1 MDSCCA
7 QAQTANE
14 EQTISAVEQVML
26 PIQLL
31 DGTTYMPE
39 EGEVTYV
46 TAADFNPQ
54 NASFDGAPLLPLQ
67 GWIHAVVDE
76 GRILIEYD
84 GRDYAVFEVHTE
96 HGVVLAE
103 PDNKIMYTDGKLY
116 VVIDGKVVE
125 GMDPVP
131 RKVGT
136 LSLGK

>member
-7 QAQTANE
+7 QAPINE
-14 EQTISAVEQVML
+14 EQITSTVEQVML
-26 PIQLL
+26 PVQML

-46 TAADFNPQ
+46 TAADFNPK
-54 NASFDGAPLLPLQ
+54 NASFDGSPLLPLQ
-67 GWIHAVVDE
+67 GWIHAVIDE
-76 GRILIEYD
+76 GRIMVDYD
-84 GRDYAVFEVHTE
+84 GRDYALFEVHSE
-96 HGVVLAE
+96 HGIVLAA
-103 PDNKIMYTDGKLY
+103 PGNKILYTNGKLY
-116 VVIDGKVVE
+116 VAIDGKVVE

>member
-7 QAQTANE
+7 QAPSNE
-14 EQTISAVEQVML
+14 EHTISTVEQVML
-26 PIQLL
+26 PVQML
-31 DGTTYMPE
+31 DGTTYNPA

-46 TAADFNPQ
+46 TAADFNPS
-54 NASFDGAPLLPLQ
+54 NASFDGSPLLPLQ
-67 GWIHAVVDE
+67 GWVHAVVDE
-76 GRILIEYD
+76 GRILLEYD

-103 PDNKIMYTDGKLY
+103 PGNKIMYTEGKLY

-125 GMDPVP
+125 GMDPAP

>member
-7 QAQTANE
+7 QAPINE
-14 EQTISAVEQVML
+14 EQIISTVEQVML
-26 PIQLL
+26 PVQML
-31 DGTTYMPE
+31 DGTTYNPA

-125 GMDPVP
+125 GMDPAP